1 MHGLFATDD
10 IEAGTRFAGSYT
22 GEAISSSQM
31 ITRTEQSDKLMKINK
46 HVVDGTDP
54 RMASYL
60 SMANTCPPRGDPNTM
75 AWAIEDSKEVYF
87 FTLRDIYEGEQIL
100 WQYHDIF
107 DAPDDLAD
115 FADPSSCDLEME
127 EWQSPSATAVANDS
141 NGPTCP
147 SGHSTGKSRA
157 DDTGYQCS
165 RCLEYVKEGATLW
178 SCDHYTCDFDI
189 CCLCCEAWLLR
200 TKAIKDEENRT
211 DHKCMPR
218 RSQLMQHCAKRQVQ
232 PVQPNGNHSIP
243 ARHSHR
249 HPTGGTQGPR
259 AGHGCEIGEGR
270 NTKSTARFSQ
280 RADSAHTE
288 FGKFIETEDN
298 TCEEHAAALSQP
310 PPSSRRIP
318 GLLPASRRI
327 SNLLPSTQ

>member
-1 MHGLFATDD
+1 
-10 IEAGTRFAGSYT
+10 
-22 GEAISSSQM
+22 
-31 ITRTEQSDKLMKINK
+31 MKINK

-60 SMANTCPPRGDPNTM
+60 SMANTCPPGGNPNTM
-75 AWAIEDSKEVYF
+75 AWAIEDSKEVDF
-87 FTLRDIYEGEQIL
+87 FTTKAIYKGEQIL

-127 EWQSPSATAVANDS
+127 EWQSPSAAAVANDS

-157 DDTGYQCS
+157 DDVGYQCS
-165 RCLEYVKEGATLW
+165 RCLEYTKEGATLW

-200 TKAIKDEENRT
+200 TKAIKDEEDHT
-211 DHKCMPR
+211 DHTSACLDD
-218 RSQLMQHCAKRQVQ
+218 RSLCSTAQGDKYD
-232 PVQPNGNHSIP
+232 PSPNGNHSIP
-243 ARHSHR
+243 ARYSHR
-249 HPTGGTQGPR
+249 HTTGGTQGPR
-259 AGHGCEIGEGR
+259 ARHGREIGEGR
-270 NTKSTARFSQ
+270 NTESTARFSQ

-288 FGKFIETEDN
+288 FGNFIGTEDN

-310 PPSSRRIP
+310 PTSSRRIS

-327 SNLLPSTQ
+327 SNLLPNTQ